1 MLRRSRKS
9 GGRQAIASKGKRGFT
24 LVEALVAVVLAGVG
38 IVAAVQ
44 GISSTSKAQA
54 LMTEKERMLRLASQQ
69 FDDLIATGQTTSMGG
84 NFEDLG
90 EDRYLWD
97 AEFSPTGEENL
108 SQLEVTVRL
117 SNSARE
123 HEESV
128 TGFVYLQPQSTEV
141 GP

>member
-1 MLRRSRKS
+1 MSRKI
-9 GGRQAIASKGKRGFT
+9 GGRLAIASSAKRGFT

-44 GISSTSKAQA
+44 GISSTAKAQA

-84 NFEDLG
+84 TFADLG

-108 SQLEVTVRL
+108 SQLQVTVRL
-117 SNSARE
+117 ADTARE

-128 TGFVYLQPQSTEV
+128 TGFVYLQPQTTEV